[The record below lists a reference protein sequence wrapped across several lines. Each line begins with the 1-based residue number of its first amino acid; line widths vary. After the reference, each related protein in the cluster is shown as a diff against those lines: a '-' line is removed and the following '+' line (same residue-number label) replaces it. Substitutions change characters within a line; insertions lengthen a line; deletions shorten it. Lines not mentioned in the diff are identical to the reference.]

1 MKTSRIEGSKAAKKK
16 PAVRGNGAAVVAAQP
31 GGADGDL
38 PERRELL
45 AALQAVGDGDFSV
58 RLPGDWRGLDGK
70 IADRFNGIVAS
81 IEKMADELARVGQ
94 VVGREG

>member
-38 PERRELL
+38 PERVRSRAVAAFGIESHDVAVRVL
-45 AALQAVGDGDFSV
+45 AQ
-58 RLPGDWRGLDGK
+58 
-70 IADRFNGIVAS
+70 
-81 IEKMADELARVGQ
+81 RV
-94 VVGREG
+94 VLF